1 MHLSNRQLFLK
12 HVAQTSPAP
21 IGLEITRA
29 EGIHL
34 YDADGR
40 AYIDFISGNS
50 VSNIGHCHPAVVKA
64 VQEQA
69 ATYMF
74 LMVYGEYIQSPQVQ
88 LAKALSDHLPE
99 ALDTVYYVNSGAE
112 AVEGALKLAKR
123 ATGRTEIICFRDA
136 YHGSTHGALSV
147 MGNEE
152 FKQAFRPLLPGIT
165 ILEYNSVEAVK
176 AAISDKTAAV
186 IVEPIASEKG
196 YEPAGMEFMMAI
208 RYACHKHGTL
218 MILDEIQSGFGRSGS
233 LFAFEH
239 YHVVPDILCLAKGMG
254 GGMPIGCFIGS
265 QALLNTLTHDPV
277 LGHINTFGGHPV
289 SCAASL
295 ACLNTLVNENIVDT
309 VVAKEKLI
317 RGLLQHPK
325 IKGIQGRGLM
335 LSVGFESMEIN
346 MKVIEAC
353 IRRGLIVD
361 WFLFNAWSMRVT
373 PPLTITMEEIEK
385 SCKII
390 LEAINEVYST

>member
-1 MHLSNRQLFLK
+1 MHLTNRQLFLK

-29 EGIHL
+29 SGIYL

-40 AYIDFISGNS
+40 SYIDFISGNS

-64 VQEQA
+64 VQQQAEQ
-69 ATYMF
+69 YMF
-74 LMVYGEYIQSPQVQ
+74 LMVYGEYVQSPQVQ
-88 LAKALSDHLPE
+88 LAKALSKYLPDS
-99 ALDTVYYVNSGAE
+99 LDTVYYVNSGAE
-112 AVEGALKLAKR
+112 AVEGALKLVKR
-123 ATGRTEIICFRDA
+123 ATGRTEIICFKDA

-147 MGNEE
+147 MGNEM
-152 FKQAFRPLLPGIT
+152 FKQAFRPLLPGVT
-165 ILEYNSVEAVK
+165 ILDYNSPEDILKAV
-176 AAISDKTAAV
+176 SSKTAAV

-196 YEPAGMEFMMAI
+196 YEPATAEFLMAI
-208 RYACHKHGTL
+208 RQACTQHGAL

-233 LFAFEH
+233 LFAFEQ
-239 YHVVPDILCLAKGMG
+239 YGLVPDVLCLAKGMG
-254 GGMPIGCFIGS
+254 GGMPIGCFIGA
-265 QALLNTLTHDPV
+265 QVLLNKLTHDPV

-295 ACLNTLVNENIVDT
+295 ACLETLIGDKIIEGVIG
-309 VVAKEKLI
+309 KEKKI
-317 RGLLQHPK
+317 RELLNHPK
-325 IKGIQGRGLM
+325 IKTIHGRGLM
-335 LSVGFESMEIN
+335 LAVEFENTETN

-361 WFLFNAWSMRVT
+361 WFLFNSNAMRVT
-373 PPLTITMEEIEK
+373 PPLVITQEELEV

-390 LEAINEVYST
+390 LESIAEVYSN